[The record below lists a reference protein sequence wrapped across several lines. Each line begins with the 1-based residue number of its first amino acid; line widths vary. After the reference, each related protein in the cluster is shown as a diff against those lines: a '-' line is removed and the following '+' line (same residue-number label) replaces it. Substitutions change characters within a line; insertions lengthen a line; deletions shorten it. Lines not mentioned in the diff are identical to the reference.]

1 MNSRV
6 WPSAAIWNSA
16 ASVPPVIENVVGPP
30 TVSGSVAARLT
41 TVVEFSATLGVAD
54 EVNVGATSLTSVM
67 LRTTAL
73 LPVRPP
79 LSVSTTLK
87 L

>member
-54 EVNVGATSLTSVM
+54 EVNVGATSLTSVSVTVM
-67 LRTTAL
+67 SCGVVLRPSEAVTCT
-73 LPVRPP
+73 
-79 LSVSTTLK
+79 S
-87 L
+87 

>member
-41 TVVEFSATLGVAD
+41 TVVEFSATLGVAE
-54 EVNVGATSLTSVM
+54 EVNVGATSLTSVSVTVM
-67 LRTTAL
+67 SCGVVLRPSEAVTCT
-73 LPVRPP
+73 
-79 LSVSTTLK
+79 S
-87 L
+87 